1 MLGDFEKDEQ
11 ASLNVAVIIAAS
23 LGILAGAGAASPL
36 FAGSL
41 GVIAGAAV
49 ATGNILPPQADND
62 DAGPEL
68 AERVQSSFEEMRK
81 YLDNLNG
88 AVFGKPGFEQD
99 LVPQDMI
106 KQDFPN
112 PAIGALG
119 DGQWLS
125 ADPTAGLADAMEE
138 MYRRMVRILL
148 PH

>member
-1 MLGDFEKDEQ
+1 M
-11 ASLNVAVIIAAS
+11 AVIIAAS

-49 ATGNILPPQADND
+49 ATGNILPPAADND

-68 AERVQSSFEEMRK
+68 AQRVQTHFEEIRK
-81 YLDNLNG
+81 YLDHLNG

-99 LVPQDMI
+99 LIPPEMI
-106 KQDFPN
+106 RQTFVN

-125 ADPTAGLADAMEE
+125 ADPTAGLANAMEE
-138 MYRRMVRILL
+138 MYRRMVRGPDPSPILRSRIFASPL
-148 PH
+148 P